1 MAPLTFDYVQL
12 SVGYILFQ
20 YLPSFN
26 SVALLLLQLFG
37 IRYYVMHGEREL
49 LRRVVKTLA
58 AECYSCSYKHLNG
71 KEIPSGYFFC
81 KEYIGYL
88 DNNARFN
95 EDERI
100 HLICRKDTYQRL
112 VEERTVSDTFSPE
125 LDAELKETTSLLEL
139 DKVESKSPVKP
150 ESSKIRAYIRKGQFK
165 NLYYSCIK
173 LDLSHISPIGEQGP
187 IVEDII
193 KIYKKKRR
201 AVAFIHGVS
210 FAGKS
215 SIGFLL
221 AKRLKGNYCH
231 SFNPTDPGDN
241 FGSVVNELTDDEESP
256 IIIVLEE
263 VDGIIKA
270 VHNETIKS
278 NPEIPTS
285 VRNKESWVNFLDD
298 MMFYKN
304 VIVVLTSNT
313 EKKDLDLLDEAY
325 LRKGRIHAYY
335 SMMNKLSLE
344 DSIEEEKEKLN

>member
-1 MAPLTFDYVQL
+1 M
-12 SVGYILFQ
+12 
-20 YLPSFN
+20 N
-26 SVALLLLQLFG
+26 
-37 IRYYVMHGEREL
+37 GEREL
-49 LRRVVKTLA
+49 LRRVVKTLSS
-58 AECYSCSYKHLNG
+58 ECYSCSYKHLNG

-88 DNNARFN
+88 DNTARFN

-100 HLICRKDTYQRL
+100 HLVCTKATYQRL
-112 VEERTVSDTFSPE
+112 VEERTVVDTFAPE
-125 LDAELKETTSLLEL
+125 QETKETVGLLEA
-139 DKVESKSPVKP
+139 DKNESKSPSKP
-150 ESSKIRAYIRKGQFK
+150 EQSKIRAYIRKGQFK

-173 LDLSHISPIGEQGP
+173 LDLSHICPIGEQGP
-187 IVEDII
+187 IVEDVI

-201 AVAFIHGVS
+201 AVVFIHGVS

-241 FGSVVNELTDDEESP
+241 FASVINELTDDEDSP

-263 VDGIIKA
+263 VDGIIRA

-278 NPEIPTS
+278 NSEIPTS

-344 DSIEEEKEKLN
+344 DSIEEDKEKLS

>member
-1 MAPLTFDYVQL
+1 
-12 SVGYILFQ
+12 
-20 YLPSFN
+20 
-26 SVALLLLQLFG
+26 
-37 IRYYVMHGEREL
+37 MHGEREL
-49 LRRVVKTLA
+49 LRRVVKLLS

-100 HLICRKDTYQRL
+100 HIICRKGTYQRL
-112 VEERTVSDTFSPE
+112 VEERTVADSFSSEPE
-125 LDAELKETTSLLEL
+125 PEVKETEISPLIEQ
-139 DKVESKSPVKP
+139 DKGSKSPSKT

-173 LDLSHISPIGEQGP
+173 LDLSHINPIGEQGP

-241 FGSVVNELTDDEESP
+241 FGSVINELTDDEESP

-313 EKKDLDLLDEAY
+313 EKKDLDMLDEAY
-325 LRKGRIHAYY
+325 LRKGRIHGYY
-335 SMMNKLSLE
+335 SMMNKLSIE
-344 DSIEEEKEKLN
+344 DSVDEEKEKLN

>member
-12 SVGYILFQ
+12 SLGYVLFQ

-37 IRYYVMHGEREL
+37 IRYYAMNGEREL
-49 LRRVVKTLA
+49 LRRVVKLIA

-81 KEYIGYL
+81 RGYVGYL

-100 HLICRKDTYQRL
+100 HIICTKETYQRL
-112 VEERTVSDTFSPE
+112 VEERTVAESFATEPAQTEVSPLIE
-125 LDAELKETTSLLEL
+125 Q
-139 DKVESKSPVKP
+139 DKGTKSPTKP

-165 NLYYSCIK
+165 NLYYTSVK
-173 LDLSHISPIGEQGP
+173 LDLAHISPIGEQGP

-193 KIYKKKRR
+193 KIYKKRRR
-201 AVAFIHGVS
+201 AVVFIHGVS

-231 SFNPTDPGDN
+231 TFNPTDPGDN
-241 FGSVVNELTDDEESP
+241 FGSVINELTDDEESP

-270 VHNETIKS
+270 VHNETIKA
-278 NPEIPTS
+278 NAEIPTS
-285 VRNKESWVNFLDD
+285 VRNKETWVNFLDD
-298 MMFYKN
+298 MLFYKN

-325 LRKGRIHAYY
+325 LRKGRVHAYY
-335 SMMNKLSLE
+335 SMMNKLCL
-344 DSIEEEKEKLN
+344 DDAIDEEKEKLN

>member
-49 LRRVVKTLA
+49 LRRVVKLLS

-100 HLICRKDTYQRL
+100 HIICRKETYQRL
-112 VEERTVSDTFSPE
+112 VEERTVADSFAIEP
-125 LDAELKETTSLLEL
+125 ELKETEISPLIEQ
-139 DKVESKSPVKP
+139 DKGSKSPSKT

-173 LDLSHISPIGEQGP
+173 LDLSHINPIGEQGP

-241 FGSVVNELTDDEESP
+241 FASVINELTDDEESP

-313 EKKDLDLLDEAY
+313 EKKDLDMLDEAY
-325 LRKGRIHAYY
+325 LRKGRIHGYY
-335 SMMNKLSLE
+335 SMMNKLSIE
-344 DSIEEEKEKLN
+344 DSIDEEKEKLN